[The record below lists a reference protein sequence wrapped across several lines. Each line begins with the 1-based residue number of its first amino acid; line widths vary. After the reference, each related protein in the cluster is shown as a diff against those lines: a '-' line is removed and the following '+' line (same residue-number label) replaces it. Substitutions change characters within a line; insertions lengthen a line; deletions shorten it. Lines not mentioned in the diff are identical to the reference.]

1 MSGNG
6 MRCLAQA
13 AVLSG
18 VVTPPVFRVATAT
31 GVRTVEYAEGADD
44 HVAEASVDLGTVVL
58 GRDQPQKFPD
68 RRVREVDMGNPHVV
82 MFGPGVDDVDV
93 AGIGAELQTRY
104 DGGINVEFIAMGA
117 EPDSLVLRVFERGVG
132 ETRAC
137 GTGSAAAAAAAR
149 SWGLVG
155 DKVTVHNPGG
165 TLLVTFDGDTA
176 FLRGPV
182 NRIASV
188 VVDPVAIL
196 DGARPVPPTSR

>member
-1 MSGNG
+1 
-6 MRCLAQA
+6 
-13 AVLSG
+13 
-18 VVTPPVFRVATAT
+18 
-31 GVRTVEYAEGADD
+31 
-44 HVAEASVDLGTVVL
+44 
-58 GRDQPQKFPD
+58 
-68 RRVREVDMGNPHVV
+68 MGNPHVV